1 MKQPENNEGVINYA
15 RLCSVTGEGMNDGW
29 VVDTELKYFKYE
41 ADALAYAIKLGYTN
55 IEDAFDH
62 DVMYY
67 TEWEIENEMYYYAID
82 KDGNVTEINH
92 WDDEDDQSLTQTN
105 Q

>member
-1 MKQPENNEGVINYA
+1 MKQHKKNTGSKLYA
-15 RLCSVTGEGMNDGW
+15 RVCSVTGEGMNDGW
-29 VVDTELKYFKYE
+29 VVEEELKYFKYE

-67 TEWEIENEMYYYAID
+67 TDWEIENEMYYYAID

-92 WDDEDDQSLTQTN
+92 WDDDDDQLSTKKF
-105 Q
+105 